1 MTLNNDFQPSD
12 KYVIMTRD
20 KYNELKMQLERIRTA
35 ITVQT
40 ASDTAGVVLDELKK
54 KYDRPAYADAL
65 QAELEK
71 KAAIASNQGNK

>member
-1 MTLNNDFQPSD
+1 MSITAEEFQPSD
-12 KYVIMTRD
+12 KYVIMSRERYTD
-20 KYNELKMQLERIRTA
+20 LKMNLERIRTA

-40 ASDTAGVVLDELKK
+40 AADIAGQVLEEFKK

-71 KAAIASNQGNK
+71 KSNQAVQPQ